1 MMKLSTMQA
10 VVATIDAQ
18 WESALA
24 DEILRSWEHD
34 NGRAKFW
41 RASTNFVF
49 FFKKAG
55 QDHVLRFNHASER
68 TAETIGAELDYVKA
82 LAARGLRAA
91 RPVHSRADKLVESI
105 ETTQGLFHAA
115 VFTALPG
122 KSLDLEELT
131 PEQLVRWGQALG
143 ELHQAATG
151 YTKPGRPSWR
161 DHLTMVADLVPAA
174 ESGAHRELAQLT
186 QELGQLAHHP
196 QNFGLIHYD
205 FEPDNLIWYDGQPG
219 IIDFDD
225 CAWYWYVAD
234 IALALSDLFGDR
246 PSQVDFANPAFRHF
260 IQGYR
265 TVRSL
270 VQADLEMIPLFLRL
284 QNLVSFARLYRAV
297 TPVDPAGELP
307 WMPGLREKLTA
318 KMQFYRE
325 GFAQA

>member
-10 VVATIDAQ
+10 VVATVNAQ
-18 WESALA
+18 WESDLA
-24 DEILRSWEHD
+24 DELLRSWEHD
-34 NGRAKFW
+34 GGRAKFW

-55 QDHVLRFNHASER
+55 RDHVLRFNHATER
-68 TAETIGAELDYVKA
+68 TAETIQAEIDYINA
-82 LAARGLRAA
+82 LAARGLRVA
-91 RPVHSRADKLVESI
+91 RPVQSLAGNLVESI
-105 ETTQGLFHAA
+105 NTTQGLFHAV
-115 VFTALPG
+115 VFEALPG
-122 KSLDLEELT
+122 KSVDLEEMT
-131 PEQLVRWGQALG
+131 PDQLVRWGQTLG
-143 ELHQAATG
+143 ELHQAAIH
-151 YTKPGRPSWR
+151 YTKPGRPSWQ
-161 DHLTMVADLVPAA
+161 DHLAMVAEILPET
-174 ESGAHRELAQLT
+174 ESGAR
-186 QELGQLAHHP
+186 QELDRLAHELRQLDSHP

-205 FEPDNLIWYDGQPG
+205 FEPDNLIWHDGQPG

-265 TVRSL
+265 TVRPL
-270 VQADLEMIPLFLRL
+270 AQTEVDQIPLFLRL

-307 WMPGLREKLTA
+307 WMAGLREKLTA
-318 KMQFYRE
+318 KVEFYRHE
-325 GFAQA
+325 FAQA

>member
-10 VVATIDAQ
+10 VVATVNTQ

-24 DEILRSWEHD
+24 DEILQSWEHD
-34 NGRAKFW
+34 GERAKFW

-55 QDHVLRFNHASER
+55 RDHVLRFNHATER
-68 TAETIGAELDYVKA
+68 TAETIGAELDYVNA
-82 LAARGLRAA
+82 LAARGLRVA
-91 RPVHSRADKLVESI
+91 RPVDSRADKLVESI
-105 ETTQGLFHAA
+105 ETAQGLFHAA
-115 VFTALPG
+115 VFEALPG

-143 ELHQAATG
+143 ELHHAATD
-151 YTKPGRPSWR
+151 YTKPGRPSWQ
-161 DHLTMVADLVPAA
+161 DHLTMVADIVPEA
-174 ESGAHRELAQLT
+174 ETSAHQELTRLT
-186 QELGQLAHHP
+186 QELGQLARTA

-205 FEPDNLIWYDGQPG
+205 FEPDNLIWHDGYPG

-225 CAWYWYVAD
+225 CAWYWYAAD

-246 PSQVDFANPAFRHF
+246 PSQVDFANPTFQHF

-265 TVRSL
+265 TVRPL
-270 VQADLEMIPLFLRL
+270 EQAELAQIPLFLRV

-297 TPVDPAGELP
+297 TPVDSAGELP

-318 KMQFYRE
+318 KMQFYRNE
-325 GFAQA
+325 FAQA